1 MFVLAYE
8 KKSISHKYYLI
19 LEFKIKYSL
28 NNNKGLMQTQRK
40 GLNFKGQKIF
50 IGIDVH
56 KKDWKVSIQSE
67 RLTYKTFTQKPSP
80 MELVSHLQ
88 RNFPGAVYYSAYEA
102 GFSGFWAHRELI
114 KQGVNNIV
122 VHAADIPTSQKEK
135 VFKTDKRDCRKI
147 ARSLSNNELVAIHI
161 PDKKTQEDRSL
172 IRMRLT
178 FRKDLNRQK
187 NRVKSMMNFYGIEIP
202 ERFLHS
208 GHWTNAFIEWL
219 KKVKFEYDTTEY
231 SLKIL
236 VSEVEH
242 LRSSLLEVTRV
253 IRKLSLTDA
262 YHSNMELLMTIPGIG
277 LITGMTFLTHI
288 ENIERFPN
296 TDNFAACLGLIPN
309 CHSTGDRENT
319 GEMTFRG
326 NKWLRELLVEA
337 SWMAAGKDPAL
348 HMAYLNLCK
357 RMKANQAIIRIAR
370 KLSNRIYYVLKN
382 KQPYEKNV
390 VQ

>member
-1 MFVLAYE
+1 
-8 KKSISHKYYLI
+8 
-19 LEFKIKYSL
+19 
-28 NNNKGLMQTQRK
+28 MQTQSK
-40 GLNFKGQKIF
+40 ELNFKGQKIF
-50 IGIDVH
+50 IGMDVH

-67 RLTYKTFTQKPSP
+67 ELVYKTFTQKPSP
-80 MELVSHLQ
+80 RDLVAHLH
-88 RNFPGAVYYSAYEA
+88 RNFPGAAYYSAYEA
-102 GFSGFWAHRELI
+102 GFSGFWAHRELV

-147 ARSLSNNELVAIHI
+147 ARSLSKNELEGIYI
-161 PDKKTQEDRSL
+161 PEKKTQEDQSL

-187 NRVKSMMNFYGIEIP
+187 NRVKSIMNLYGIAIP
-202 ERFLHS
+202 ECFLRS
-208 GHWTNAFIEWL
+208 SHWSKSFIEWL
-219 KKVKFEYDTTEY
+219 KQIKFEYDTAEY

-236 VSEVEH
+236 ITEVEH
-242 LRSSLLEVTRV
+242 LRSSLLEITRE
-253 IRKLSLTDA
+253 IRKLSLTTT
-262 YHSNMELLMTIPGIG
+262 YHSDMELLMTIPGIG
-277 LITGMTFLTHI
+277 LITGITFLTHI
-288 ENIERFPN
+288 ESIDRFPN
-296 TDNFAACLGLIPN
+296 TDNFAAYLGLVPN
-309 CHSTGDRENT
+309 CHSTGDKENT

-337 SWMAAGKDPAL
+337 SWMAARKDPAL
-348 HMAYLNLCK
+348 HLAYLNLSK

-382 KQPYEKNV
+382 KRPYENGV